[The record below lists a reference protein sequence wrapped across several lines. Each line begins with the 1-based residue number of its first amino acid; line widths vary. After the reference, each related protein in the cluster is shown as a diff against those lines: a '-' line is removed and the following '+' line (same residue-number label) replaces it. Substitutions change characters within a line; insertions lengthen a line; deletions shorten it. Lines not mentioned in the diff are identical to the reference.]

1 MSDFYFNGCKI
12 NKVLL
17 VGFGTTG
24 KAIYDFLQQFS
35 NLKIDISHNDQ
46 EFLDYNLGS
55 YDLVALSPGIPINKH
70 PYSQLK
76 DYKNKLTNDID
87 IFYKQIEHTDVKTIA
102 ITGSNGKSTIVTLLN
117 YVLNQLGYKSILTGN
132 IGISPLSKLADEFD
146 FCVIELSSFQ
156 IDLLQKA
163 NFTIGCVINI
173 SPDHLDRYKDLA
185 EYTQSKLNLENFS
198 KDFIIYDVDGKG
210 LKYTGKY
217 TLIDNSIY
225 KGSLKLLDI
234 SQTQLFGLHN
244 LENIIVVLNILEK
257 LNVDISKAIGV
268 IKTFNGLEHRCKL
281 VDRVNQ
287 VSYINDSKGTNVGA
301 TIAALKSITVNKNI
315 ILLLGGIAK
324 GGDFTLMKEVLQK
337 SVKFVVIYGRDRYYI
352 NQQISNYCENQLCDN
367 MKDAFNLAH
376 QKSQSGDIV
385 LLSPACASFDEFS
398 GYAER
403 GQVFEKLI
411 LQLKQ

>member
-1 MSDFYFNGCKI
+1 MSDFYFNGYKI
-12 NKVLL
+12 NKILL

-24 KAIYDFLQQFS
+24 KAIYDFLQQFN
-35 NLKIDISHNDQ
+35 NLKIDISHSDQ
-46 EFLDYNLGS
+46 EFLNYDLDS
-55 YDLVALSPGIPINKH
+55 YDLIALSPGIPTNKH
-70 PYSQLK
+70 PYNPLK
-76 DYKNKLTNDID
+76 DYKDKLTNDID
-87 IFYKQIEHTDVKTIA
+87 IFYKQIQHTDVKTIA

-117 YVLNQLGYKSILTGN
+117 YVLNQLGHKSILTGN

-185 EYTQSKLNLENFS
+185 EYTQSKLNLANFS
-198 KDFIIYDVDGKG
+198 KDFIMYDIEGKG

-217 TLIDNSIY
+217 TLVDNNIY
-225 KGSLKLLDI
+225 NGSSKLLNI
-234 SQTQLFGLHN
+234 TQTKLYGLHN
-244 LENIIVVLNILEK
+244 LENIVVALNILEK
-257 LNVDISKAIGV
+257 LSVDTNKSIEI
-268 IKTFNGLEHRCKL
+268 IKTFNGLDHRCKF
-281 VDRVNQ
+281 VDKINH

-301 TIAALKSITVNKNI
+301 TIAALKSITVSKNI

-324 GGDFTLMKEVLQK
+324 GGDFTLMEEVLRK
-337 SVKFVVIYGRDRYYI
+337 FVKFVVIYGRDKHYI
-352 NQQISNYCENQLCDN
+352 KQQISNYCEYQLCDN
-367 MKDAFNLAH
+367 MKDAFVLAQ

-403 GQVFEKLI
+403 GKVFEKLV

>member
-1 MSDFYFNGCKI
+1 MSDFYFNGYKI
-12 NKVLL
+12 NKILL

-24 KAIYDFLQQFS
+24 KAIYDFLQQFN

-46 EFLDYNLGS
+46 EFLDYDLDT
-55 YDLVALSPGIPINKH
+55 YDLIALSPGIPTNKY
-70 PYSQLK
+70 PYNQLK
-76 DYKNKLTNDID
+76 DYKAKLTNDID
-87 IFYKQIEHTDVKTIA
+87 IFYKQIQHTDVKTIA

-117 YVLNQLGYKSILTGN
+117 YALNQLGHKSILTGN

-156 IDLLQKA
+156 IDLLQEA
-163 NFTIGCVINI
+163 NFAIGCVINI

-185 EYTQSKLNLENFS
+185 EYTQSKLNLANFS
-198 KDFIIYDVDGKG
+198 KDFIIYDVEGKG

-217 TLIDNSIY
+217 TLVDNSIY
-225 KGSLKLLDI
+225 NGSSKLLDTT
-234 SQTQLFGLHN
+234 QTKLYGLHN
-244 LENIIVVLNILEK
+244 LENIVVALNILEK
-257 LNVDISKAIGV
+257 LNVDTNKAIEI
-268 IKTFNGLEHRCKL
+268 IKTFNGLDHRCKF
-281 VDRVNQ
+281 VDKVNH

-301 TIAALKSITVNKNI
+301 TIAALKSITVSKNI

-324 GGDFTLMKEVLQK
+324 GGDFTLMEEVLQK
-337 SVKFVVIYGRDRYYI
+337 FVKFVVIYGRDKDYI
-352 NQQISNYCENQLCDN
+352 KQQISNYCEYQLCDN
-367 MKDAFNLAH
+367 MKDAFVLAH
-376 QKSQSGDIV
+376 QKSQNGDIV

-403 GQVFEKLI
+403 GKVFEKLV